1 MHALFLLEGA
11 EMANTPDFAAAAEF
25 LAQLDPNTTDFCFRT
40 FDDTKKRA
48 NPNLKGKFNGT
59 LQEHFQVLG
68 FKSSLGA
75 GVFVVINEGGQN
87 AEEIT
92 RVRYIFVDTDGAPL
106 QPIVEALPPHMV
118 IQSSPGK
125 YHVYWRSTG
134 VPLEQFSTI
143 QKAAIAKFGTDK
155 AVHDL
160 PRVMRLPG
168 FDHQKGTPT
177 RVAILAAA
185 PTLPDYTVADFWAA
199 FVVPPQAASVPNPP
213 VIPPGGPLRLNAIL
227 AGQVPSS
234 GRIFSQHEVE
244 GMLSYIDP
252 FVDRGIWFRV
262 GGAIADEF
270 DEAGR
275 DLFRR
280 WSRGD
285 LREGQK

>member
-11 EMANTPDFAAAAEF
+11 EMASTPDFAAAAEF
-25 LAQLDPNTTDFCFRT
+25 LAQLDPNTQDFCFRT
-40 FDDTKKRA
+40 FDDIKKWA

-59 LQEHFQVLG
+59 LDEHFSVLG
-68 FKSSLGA
+68 VKSSLGA

-92 RVRYIFVDTDGAPL
+92 RVRYTFVDTDGAPPE
-106 QPIVEALPPHMV
+106 PIVKALPPHMV

-125 YHVYWRSTG
+125 YHVYWRSAG
-134 VPLEQFSTI
+134 VPLEQFSSI

-168 FDHQKGTPT
+168 FDHQKEAPT
-177 RVAILAAA
+177 RVAILDAT
-185 PTLPDYTVADFWAA
+185 PSLPDYTVADFLVA
-199 FVVPPQAASVPNPP
+199 FGVPAKAASVPKPL
-213 VIPPGGPLRLNAIL
+213 VIPPGGSLSLNAIL
-227 AGQVPSS
+227 AGRASS
-234 GRIFSQHEVE
+234 TSETFNLQEVE
-244 GMLSYIDP
+244 AMLRHIEP
-252 FVDRGIWFRV
+252 FQDRMKWLRV

-270 DEAGR
+270 GEAGR
-275 DLFRR
+275 DLFHR

-285 LREGQK
+285 LWEGKK